1 MLSVLLQ
8 GFGQVGSLG
17 SVDPECPGLTVEDV
31 SDQPYRWTSGRMLHT
46 EDCEHF
52 IDGQPPRLATEEE
65 LVALPVCNTCG
76 GRLGVRGPSSGATLG
91 AKVAES
97 FVCDSCYV
105 RHPIAM
111 RSADGPCRM
120 CAG

>member
-1 MLSVLLQ
+1 
-8 GFGQVGSLG
+8 
-17 SVDPECPGLTVEDV
+17 
-31 SDQPYRWTSGRMLHT
+31 MLHT
-46 EDCEHF
+46 EDCDHF
-52 IDGQPPRLATEEE
+52 IDGQAPRLATEGE
-65 LVALPVCNTCG
+65 LVALPVCHTCA
-76 GRLGVRGPSSGATLG
+76 GRLGLRGPSSGGTLG

-111 RSADGPCRM
+111 CSADGRCRM